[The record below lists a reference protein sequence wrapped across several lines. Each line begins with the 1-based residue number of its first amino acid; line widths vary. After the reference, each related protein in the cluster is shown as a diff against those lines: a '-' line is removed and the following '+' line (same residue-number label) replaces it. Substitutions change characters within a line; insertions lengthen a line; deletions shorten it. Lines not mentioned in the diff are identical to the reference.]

1 MSRRLAFVGLGN
13 MGGGMAARLLAQG
26 FELTVHNRT
35 AEKAAPLAAAGA
47 VVADSPETA
56 VAGVSTVLISLADEP
71 AVEEVLFGRVV
82 PALAPGSVVVDTST
96 VSPGYAVEAARRLA
110 VAGLRRVEACVV
122 GNPLQ
127 AREGQLRVYVSGPGE
142 DVAEVRP
149 ILDAIGSE
157 VVPTGPFGTATT
169 VKLIFNL
176 LLGAQVASLAEAVGY
191 GVTAGL
197 DRDQLLQAVA
207 ASGFSSVVM
216 RFRAELMRAG
226 RYQPAFFRSVL
237 MEKDLRLA
245 VAAAR
250 DTGVDLP
257 VLESVRAAFAS
268 VVEAGD
274 GDLDAAV
281 VIEHTKR

>member
-1 MSRRLAFVGLGN
+1 MSGRLAFVGLGN

-26 FELTVHNRT
+26 FALTVHNRT

-47 VVADSPETA
+47 VVADSPEEA
-56 VAGVSTVLISLADEP
+56 VAGVTTVLISLADEH
-71 AVEEVLFGRVV
+71 AVEEVLFGRIV
-82 PALAPGSVVVDTST
+82 PALAPGSLVVDTST

-110 VAGLRRVEACVV
+110 EAGLRRVEACVV

-127 AREGQLRVYVSGPGE
+127 AREGQLRVYVSGSE
-142 DVAEVRP
+142 ADVAEVRP
-149 ILDAIGSE
+149 ILDAIGSK
-157 VVPTGPFGTATT
+157 VIPMGPFGTATT

-250 DTGVDLP
+250 DNGVDLP